1 MRLEEIIKQ
10 TKGFKNEVQKLIVNL
25 HYRNSVI
32 SNRLE
37 QSFKKYH
44 ITKQQ
49 YNILRILRGID
60 TNAISINELKG
71 RMIEQNSDVSRL
83 ISRLDAKGLVERCI
97 CNVDRR
103 QMDIKITEKGLEL
116 LNDLDD
122 KIDDFDYLIPG
133 ITEQDAKTVNDI
145 LDMIK

>member
-10 TKGFKNEVQKLIVNL
+10 TKGFKNEFEKLIVNL

-37 QSFKKYH
+37 YFFKKYH

-49 YNILRILRGID
+49 YNILRILRGIG
-60 TNAISINELKG
+60 TNAISINELKE

-83 ISRLDAKGLVERCI
+83 ISRLDGKGLVERCT
-97 CNVDRR
+97 CNMDRR
-103 QMDIKITEKGLEL
+103 QMDIKITVKGLNL
-116 LNDLDD
+116 LNDLDY
-122 KIDDFDYLIPG
+122 KIDDFNYLIPG
-133 ITEQDAKTVNDI
+133 ITEQEAKLVNDI
-145 LDMIK
+145 LDKIK